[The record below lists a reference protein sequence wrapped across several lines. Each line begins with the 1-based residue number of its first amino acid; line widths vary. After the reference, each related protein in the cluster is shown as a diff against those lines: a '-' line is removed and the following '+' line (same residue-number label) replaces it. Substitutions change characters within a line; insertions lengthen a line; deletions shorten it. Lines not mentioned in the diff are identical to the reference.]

1 MFTQIHTLA
10 TSAFLVFTLG
20 SGWAWAETASKNQS
34 VAVSFG
40 ARVEVSELY
49 EPSQRACAELAQSDK
64 TKIEN
69 ENARRPLGISR
80 LELESGIYHLEAKQP
95 NQLRGEQD
103 LVLVVGAGAGDLKF
117 YEIRSI
123 SPIVVARE
131 IDSVPANVE
140 RRLQVN
146 TKQAQQRTYRF

>member
-10 TSAFLVFTLG
+10 VSAFLVFTLG
-20 SGWAWAETASKNQS
+20 SGWASAEPASKNQS
-34 VAVSFG
+34 VAVG

-49 EPSQRACAELAQSDK
+49 EHTHRASAEFAQNEN

-69 ENARRPLGISR
+69 ETASRPQDISR
-80 LELESGIYHLEAKQP
+80 IELEPGIYHLETKHL
-95 NQLRGEQD
+95 NDLRGEQD
-103 LVLVVGAGAGDLKF
+103 LVLVVGAGAGDVKV

-131 IDSVPANVE
+131 VEAVPANVE

-146 TKQAQQRTYRF
+146 TKQAQQPTYRF